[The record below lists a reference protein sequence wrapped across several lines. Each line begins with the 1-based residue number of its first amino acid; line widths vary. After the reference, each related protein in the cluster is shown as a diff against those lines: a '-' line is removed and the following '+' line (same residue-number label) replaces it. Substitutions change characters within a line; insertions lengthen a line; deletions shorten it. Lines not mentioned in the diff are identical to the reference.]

1 MIIGLIGEIGAGKTE
16 FCNFMRKYLDDSVT
30 IHNFSDPLKQFAMS
44 IGFRYKEVYGTQA
57 EKLAV
62 NPQWGISGREFMQKF
77 GTDLCRVQLGA
88 VIPAMNLRDNSL
100 WVETMRHKLE
110 SASVQDRS
118 LVIVGDCRFADEVKL
133 IHDLG
138 GVVIKITRPGGHDNT
153 TAAHVSETGI
163 AQLPHD
169 FLIENNSSLVDYHV
183 EILRAWG
190 NCSR

>member
-1 MIIGLIGEIGAGKTE
+1 MIIGLIGEIGVGKTE
-16 FCNFMRKYLDDSVT
+16 FCNFMSKYLDGNVM

-44 IGFRYKEVYGTQA
+44 IGFRYNEVYGTQA

-88 VIPAMNLRDNSL
+88 VIPAMNLRGNSL
-100 WVETMRHKLE
+100 WVETMRHKLAL
-110 SASVQDRS
+110 ASGQS
-118 LVIVGDCRFADEVKL
+118 LVIAGDCRFADEVKL

-138 GVVIKITRPGGHDNT
+138 GVVIKITRPGGNDT
-153 TAAHVSETGI
+153 IAAAHVSETGI
-163 AQLPHD
+163 ARLPYD

-183 EILRAWG
+183 EILRTWG
-190 NCSR
+190 DCSR